1 MAKVEAYIGIGSN
14 LGDRRDYCSRAL
26 GLLGMLPRSAL
37 TGYSSAYETEAV
49 GDVGGPFLNLV
60 ARVETELPVDRLM
73 EILLETERGLGR
85 NLDDRKGPRTI
96 DLDLLFYGDQ
106 VMNKPGQNGVILPH
120 PRLHLRRFVLAP
132 LGELVPNLCHPV
144 LKQTVSALLE
154 GLQDLHGVCRL
165 TDPVVPWSREGEGC
179 GLPAS

>member
-1 MAKVEAYIGIGSN
+1 MPKVEAYIGIGSN
-14 LGDRRDYCSRAL
+14 LGDRRDFCARAL
-26 GLLGMLPRSAL
+26 GLLGMLPHSAL

-49 GDVGGPFLNLV
+49 GNVGGPFLNLV
-60 ARVETELPVDRLM
+60 ARVDTELPATRLL

-85 NLDDRKGPRTI
+85 NLDEREGPRTI

-106 VMNKPGQNGVILPH
+106 VMKKPGLNLPH

-132 LGELVPNLCHPV
+132 LAELAPDFRHPV
-144 LKQTVSALLE
+144 LGRTVSELLAN
-154 GLQDLHGVCRL
+154 LK
-165 TDPVVPWSREGEGC
+165 DPHEVSRIPERIFPWTREGGRC